1 MRDFSAAFDA
11 GDTMD
16 ENKKR
21 PNLEML
27 GTNELP
33 TDIEGGRILPIN
45 LVGEMKRSF
54 ISYAM
59 AVIISRALPD
69 VRDGLKPVH
78 RRILYA
84 MDELSMQPDKPFR
97 KSARLVG
104 DVLGKYHPHGDTAV
118 YDAMVRLAQP
128 FSTRYPLVEGHGNFG
143 SVDGDPAAAM
153 RYTEARMSRLTLEM
167 LRDLD
172 KNTVDFYPNFDETLM
187 QPAVLPA
194 RYPNLLVNGSNGIAV
209 GMATN
214 IPPHNL
220 GEAIDACTAMIDNPD
235 ITIDELMNYIP
246 GPDFPTGGVIMGDVG
261 IRHAYFTG
269 RGKILVRA
277 KSEIE
282 QYKADRSRI
291 IVTEIPYQVNKAKLV
306 EKIAELVHEKRVDG
320 ISDLRDE
327 SSRAGMRIVIELKK
341 DVNANVVLN
350 NLYKHTQLQDT
361 FGVIMIALVNGEPK
375 VLNLREMLY
384 HYIAHQKDVVTRRT
398 QFDLDKARERLHIL
412 EGLMIALDNIDEVI
426 AIIKASANGAEAKER
441 LIARFGFSERQAQA
455 ILDMR
460 LQRLTGLEREKLEAE
475 YGELKR
481 TVEYL
486 ASLLADEGKLM
497 GVVKDEMLE
506 IRRRFADPRRTEIT
520 KLVEDIDMDD
530 IIQEE
535 DMVVTCTHH
544 GYIKRIAEATYRTQ
558 RRGGVGVSAGATRE
572 EDFLEDIFVTSTHS
586 FIMFF
591 TNKGRAFR
599 IKCYSIPEA
608 SRTAKGTPIV
618 NLLQLQTGE
627 FVTAAFPIGKQ
638 TEGGYLVLCTRQGI
652 IKKTPLSDFS
662 NIRKGGMIA
671 QNLREGDELISVA
684 LSEGDDEFIIGT
696 RDGMSIRFSEQD
708 VRAMGRNASGVRA
721 IKLSEG
727 DCVVDMSKVK
737 PGSCVVAI
745 TENGMG
751 KRTDAEAYR
760 IQGRAG
766 KGIIAMNIT
775 EKTGKLVCLK
785 VSEGNEDLMLI
796 RDDGVVIRVPID
808 TISVISRN
816 TQGVR
821 LMKIDEGHRVASV
834 ALAPHN
840 DDEPQQDGEADDAET
855 TADAADENI
864 ATENPGA
871 AVDGFDESG
880 TPENA

>member
-1 MRDFSAAFDA
+1 
-11 GDTMD
+11 MD

-33 TDIEGGRILPIN
+33 TDVEGGRILPIN

-104 DVLGKYHPHGDTAV
+104 DVLGKYHPHGDMAV

-220 GEAIDACTAMIDNPD
+220 GEAVDACAAMIDNPD

-497 GVVKDEMLE
+497 SVVKDEMLE

-520 KLVEDIDMDD
+520 KIVEDIDMDD

-558 RRGGVGVSAGATRE
+558 RRGGVGISAGATRE

-586 FIMFF
+586 YIMFF

-627 FVTAAFPIGKQ
+627 FVTAAFPIGRQ
-638 TEGGYLVLCTRQGI
+638 TEGGYLVLCTRQGV

-662 NIRKGGMIA
+662 NIRKGGLIA

-684 LSEGDDEFIIGT
+684 LSAGDDEFIIGT

-708 VRAMGRNASGVRA
+708 VRSMGRNASGVRA

-727 DCVVDMSKVK
+727 DCVVDMSMVK
-737 PGSCVVAI
+737 PGSCVIAI

-751 KRTDAEAYR
+751 KRTEEDAYR
-760 IQGRAG
+760 VQGRAG

-796 RDDGVVIRVPID
+796 RDDGVVIRVPVD

-840 DDEPQQDGEADDAET
+840 DDEPQKGGEESDGEISNANANADSGKTAPSDTAENS
-855 TADAADENI
+855 D
-864 ATENPGA
+864 
-871 AVDGFDESG
+871 
-880 TPENA
+880 TPEDLR

>member
-1 MRDFSAAFDA
+1 M
-11 GDTMD
+11 MD

-33 TDIEGGRILPIN
+33 TDVEGGRILPIN

-220 GEAIDACTAMIDNPD
+220 GEAVDACAAMIDNPD

-497 GVVKDEMLE
+497 SVVKDEMLE

-520 KLVEDIDMDD
+520 KIVEDIDMDD

-558 RRGGVGVSAGATRE
+558 RRGGVGISAGATRE

-586 FIMFF
+586 YIMFF

-627 FVTAAFPIGKQ
+627 FVTAAFPIGRQ
-638 TEGGYLVLCTRQGI
+638 TEGGYLVLCTRQGV

-662 NIRKGGMIA
+662 NIRKGGLIA

-684 LSEGDDEFIIGT
+684 LSAGDDEFIIGT

-708 VRAMGRNASGVRA
+708 VRSMGRNASGVRA

-727 DCVVDMSKVK
+727 DCVVDMSMVK
-737 PGSCVVAI
+737 PGSCVIAI

-751 KRTDAEAYR
+751 KRTEEDAYR
-760 IQGRAG
+760 VQGRAG

-796 RDDGVVIRVPID
+796 RDDGVVIRVPVD

-840 DDEPQQDGEADDAET
+840 DDEPQKGGEESDGEISNANANADSGKTAPSDTAENS
-855 TADAADENI
+855 D
-864 ATENPGA
+864 
-871 AVDGFDESG
+871 
-880 TPENA
+880 TPEDLR

>member
-1 MRDFSAAFDA
+1 
-11 GDTMD
+11 MD

-33 TDIEGGRILPIN
+33 TDVEGGRILPIN

-118 YDAMVRLAQP
+118 YNAMVRLAQP

-220 GEAIDACTAMIDNPD
+220 GEAVDACAAMIDNPD

-426 AIIKASANGAEAKER
+426 AIIKASATGAEAKER

-520 KLVEDIDMDD
+520 KIVEDIDMDD

-558 RRGGVGVSAGATRE
+558 RRGGVGISAGATRE

-586 FIMFF
+586 YIMFF

-627 FVTAAFPIGKQ
+627 FVTAAFPIGRQ
-638 TEGGYLVLCTRQGI
+638 TEGGYLVLCTRQGV

-662 NIRKGGMIA
+662 NIRKGGLIA

-684 LSEGDDEFIIGT
+684 LSAGDDEFIIGT

-708 VRAMGRNASGVRA
+708 VRSMGRNASGVRA

-727 DCVVDMSKVK
+727 DCVVDMSMVK
-737 PGSCVVAI
+737 PGSCVIAI

-751 KRTDAEAYR
+751 KRTEEDAYR
-760 IQGRAG
+760 VQGRAG

-796 RDDGVVIRVPID
+796 RDDGVVIRVPVD

-840 DDEPQQDGEADDAET
+840 DDEPQKGGEESDGEISNANANADSAET
-855 TADAADENI
+855 APSDTAEN
-864 ATENPGA
+864 
-871 AVDGFDESG
+871 FD
-880 TPENA
+880 TPEDLR

>member
-1 MRDFSAAFDA
+1 
-11 GDTMD
+11 MD

-33 TDIEGGRILPIN
+33 TDVEGGRILPIN

-220 GEAIDACTAMIDNPD
+220 GEAVDACAAMIDNPD

-497 GVVKDEMLE
+497 SVVKDEMLE

-520 KLVEDIDMDD
+520 KIVEDIDMDD

-558 RRGGVGVSAGATRE
+558 RRGGVGISAGATRE

-586 FIMFF
+586 YIMFF

-599 IKCYSIPEA
+599 IKCYSISEA

-627 FVTAAFPIGKQ
+627 FVTAAFPIGRQ
-638 TEGGYLVLCTRQGI
+638 TEGGYLVLCTRQGV

-662 NIRKGGMIA
+662 NIRKGGLIA

-684 LSEGDDEFIIGT
+684 LSAGDDEFIIGT

-708 VRAMGRNASGVRA
+708 VRSMGRNASGVRA

-727 DCVVDMSKVK
+727 DCVVDMSMVK
-737 PGSCVVAI
+737 PGSCVIAI

-751 KRTDAEAYR
+751 KRTEEDAYR
-760 IQGRAG
+760 VQGRAG

-796 RDDGVVIRVPID
+796 RDDGVVIRVPVD

-840 DDEPQQDGEADDAET
+840 DDEPQKGGEESDGEISNANDNADSAET
-855 TADAADENI
+855 APSDTAENS
-864 ATENPGA
+864 
-871 AVDGFDESG
+871 D
-880 TPENA
+880 TPEDLR

>member
-1 MRDFSAAFDA
+1 
-11 GDTMD
+11 MD

-33 TDIEGGRILPIN
+33 TDVEGGRILPIN

-220 GEAIDACTAMIDNPD
+220 GEAVDACAAMIDNPD

-412 EGLMIALDNIDEVI
+412 EGLMIALDNIDKVI

-520 KLVEDIDMDD
+520 KIVEDIDMDD

-558 RRGGVGVSAGATRE
+558 RRGGVGISAGATRE

-586 FIMFF
+586 YIMFF

-627 FVTAAFPIGKQ
+627 FVTAAFPIGRQ
-638 TEGGYLVLCTRQGI
+638 TEGGYLVLCTRQGV

-662 NIRKGGMIA
+662 NIRKGGLIA

-684 LSEGDDEFIIGT
+684 LSAGDDEFIIGT

-708 VRAMGRNASGVRA
+708 VRSMGRNASGVRA

-727 DCVVDMSKVK
+727 DCVVDMSMVK
-737 PGSCVVAI
+737 PGSCVIAI

-751 KRTDAEAYR
+751 KRTEEDAYR
-760 IQGRAG
+760 VQGRAG

-796 RDDGVVIRVPID
+796 RDDGVVIRVPVD

-840 DDEPQQDGEADDAET
+840 DDEPQKGGEESDGEISNANDNADSGKTAPSDTAENS
-855 TADAADENI
+855 D
-864 ATENPGA
+864 
-871 AVDGFDESG
+871 
-880 TPENA
+880 TPEDLR

>member
-1 MRDFSAAFDA
+1 
-11 GDTMD
+11 
-16 ENKKR
+16 
-21 PNLEML
+21 ML

-33 TDIEGGRILPIN
+33 TDVEGGRILPIN

-220 GEAIDACTAMIDNPD
+220 GEAVDACAAMIDNPD

-520 KLVEDIDMDD
+520 KIVEDIDMDD

-558 RRGGVGVSAGATRE
+558 RRGGVGISAGATRE

-586 FIMFF
+586 YIMFF

-627 FVTAAFPIGKQ
+627 FVTAAFPIGRQ
-638 TEGGYLVLCTRQGI
+638 TEGGYLVLCTRQGV

-662 NIRKGGMIA
+662 NIRKGGLIA

-684 LSEGDDEFIIGT
+684 LSAGDDEFIIGT

-708 VRAMGRNASGVRA
+708 VRSMGRNASGVRA

-727 DCVVDMSKVK
+727 DCVVDMSMVK
-737 PGSCVVAI
+737 PGSCVIAI

-751 KRTDAEAYR
+751 KRTEEDAYR
-760 IQGRAG
+760 VQGRAG

-796 RDDGVVIRVPID
+796 RDDGVVIRVPVD

-834 ALAPHN
+834 ALAPRN
-840 DDEPQQDGEADDAET
+840 DDEPQKGGKESDGEISNANENADSAET
-855 TADAADENI
+855 APSDAPEIPD
-864 ATENPGA
+864 ATEPPDA
-871 AVDGFDESG
+871 PE
-880 TPENA
+880 TPDTTENL

>member
-1 MRDFSAAFDA
+1 
-11 GDTMD
+11 MD

-33 TDIEGGRILPIN
+33 TDVEGGRILPIN

-104 DVLGKYHPHGDTAV
+104 DVLGKYHPHGDMAV

-220 GEAIDACTAMIDNPD
+220 GEAVDACAAMIDNPD

-497 GVVKDEMLE
+497 SVVKDEMLE

-520 KLVEDIDMDD
+520 KIVEDIDMDD

-558 RRGGVGVSAGATRE
+558 RRGGVGISAGATRE

-586 FIMFF
+586 YIMFF

-627 FVTAAFPIGKQ
+627 FVTAAFPIGRQ
-638 TEGGYLVLCTRQGI
+638 TEGGYLVLCTRQGV

-662 NIRKGGMIA
+662 NIRKGGLIA

-684 LSEGDDEFIIGT
+684 LSAGDDEFIIGT

-708 VRAMGRNASGVRA
+708 VRSMGRNASGVRA

-727 DCVVDMSKVK
+727 DCVVDMSMVK
-737 PGSCVVAI
+737 PGSCVIAI

-751 KRTDAEAYR
+751 KRTEEDAYR
-760 IQGRAG
+760 VQGRAG

-796 RDDGVVIRVPID
+796 RDDGVVIRVPVD

-840 DDEPQQDGEADDAET
+840 DDEPQKGGEESDGEISNAN
-855 TADAADENI
+855 ADAGKTAPSDTAENS
-864 ATENPGA
+864 
-871 AVDGFDESG
+871 D
-880 TPENA
+880 TPEDLR

>member
-1 MRDFSAAFDA
+1 
-11 GDTMD
+11 MD

-33 TDIEGGRILPIN
+33 TDVEGGRILPIN

-104 DVLGKYHPHGDTAV
+104 DVLGKYHPHGDMAV

-220 GEAIDACTAMIDNPD
+220 GEAVDACAAMIDNPD

-520 KLVEDIDMDD
+520 KIVEDIDMDD

-558 RRGGVGVSAGATRE
+558 RRGGVGISAGATRE

-586 FIMFF
+586 YIMFF
-591 TNKGRAFR
+591 TNRGRAFR

-627 FVTAAFPIGKQ
+627 FVTAAFPIGRQ
-638 TEGGYLVLCTRQGI
+638 TEGGYLVLCTRQGV

-662 NIRKGGMIA
+662 NIRKGGLIA

-684 LSEGDDEFIIGT
+684 LSAGDDEFIIGT

-708 VRAMGRNASGVRA
+708 VRSMGRNASGVRA

-727 DCVVDMSKVK
+727 DCVVDMSMVK
-737 PGSCVVAI
+737 PGSCVIAI

-751 KRTDAEAYR
+751 KRTEEDAYR
-760 IQGRAG
+760 VQGRAG

-796 RDDGVVIRVPID
+796 RDDGVVIRVPVD

-840 DDEPQQDGEADDAET
+840 DDEPQKGGEESDGEISNANDNADSAET
-855 TADAADENI
+855 APSDAQENS
-864 ATENPGA
+864 
-871 AVDGFDESG
+871 D
-880 TPENA
+880 TPEDLR